1 MTTYFLT
8 QALHF
13 LTLIIKSD
21 SFVRVFTVHER
32 AAFYTVHEALESVSH
47 FPR

>member
-21 SFVRVFTVHER
+21 SFARVFTASER
-32 AAFYTVHEALESVSH
+32 DAFMTVWNALESAVR
-47 FPR
+47 FPE